1 LYTAVAY
8 EYLEDEKKIK
18 YRCGDTTI
26 GSKIIPGCGHEG
38 IADITKDL
46 GKLAWKVEFAA
57 RWQAFDVRFEAYGK
71 DIMDSVKVNDW
82 VTDEILQFPH
92 PHHVKYEMFLDKGGK
107 KISKSLGNVVTSQ
120 AWLKYG
126 SSKSILLLLYKRIT
140 GTREVGFEDIPALM
154 DEYNELENIYFGKIK
169 LDNETKMMRAK
180 GLYEYVNLLKTPK
193 APMPY
198 VNYRLLVQLCKIF
211 RENRNQLVIK
221 KLIDYGTIK
230 ESSPEIDDLINL
242 AGRYADDFDRQTK
255 VEVQIDEITKKSLKE
270 LAKVLSSDNE
280 PVDLQND
287 IYQIAR
293 SNGIQPKDFF
303 KILYQIILASDRGP
317 KIGPFIIDI
326 GRKKV
331 AQTLLEYL

>member
-1 LYTAVAY
+1 
-8 EYLEDEKKIK
+8 
-18 YRCGDTTI
+18 
-26 GSKIIPGCGHEG
+26 
-38 IADITKDL
+38 
-46 GKLAWKVEFAA
+46 
-57 RWQAFDVRFEAYGK
+57 
-71 DIMDSVKVNDW
+71 
-82 VTDEILQFPH
+82 
-92 PHHVKYEMFLDKGGK
+92 
-107 KISKSLGNVVTSQ
+107 
-120 AWLKYG
+120 
-126 SSKSILLLLYKRIT
+126 LYKRIT

-193 APMPY
+193 TPMPY

-242 AGRYADDFDRQTK
+242 AGRYADDFDRPTK
-255 VEVQIDEITKKSLKE
+255 VEVQIDDITKKSLKE

-280 PVDLQND
+280 PIDLQND

-293 SNGIQPKDFF
+293 SNGVQPKDFF

-331 AQTLLEYL
+331 ALTLLEYL